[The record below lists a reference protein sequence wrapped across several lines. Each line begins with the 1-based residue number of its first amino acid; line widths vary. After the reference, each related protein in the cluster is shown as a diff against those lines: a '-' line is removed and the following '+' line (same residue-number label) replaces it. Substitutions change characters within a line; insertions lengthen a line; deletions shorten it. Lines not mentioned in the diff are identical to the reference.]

1 MIFLSASLPEPQIGN
16 RYFQSADAMA
26 IKEAVRVLAT
36 VVLPSTPLV
45 WGGHPSITPIV
56 RSTLNMLRRNVQDHA
71 ILYQSEFFDTSILND
86 VSPFT
91 KLKKV
96 KAKGDRKKS
105 LAEMRNV
112 IFSSHRFTSGV
123 FIGGMKG
130 VEEEYLLFK
139 KMHPAAYILPVA
151 STGAAAKNIFYSLH
165 PRPNKDLLTNQSF
178 MSLFTNTLRNF
189 I

>member
-16 RYFQSADAMA
+16 RYFQSADATA

-36 VVLPSTPLV
+36 VVLPTTPLV

-56 RSTLNMLRRNVQDHA
+56 RSAFHKLIWNVKENA
-71 ILYQSEFFDTSILND
+71 ILYQSEFFETSLSND
-86 VSPFT
+86 VTHFT
-91 KLKKV
+91 GLKKV
-96 KAKGDRKKS
+96 NAKADRKKS

-112 IFSSHRFTSGV
+112 IFSSHKFTTGV

-139 KMHPAAYILPVA
+139 KTHPSAYILPLA

-165 PRPNKDLLTNQSF
+165 PRPDKDLLTNHSF